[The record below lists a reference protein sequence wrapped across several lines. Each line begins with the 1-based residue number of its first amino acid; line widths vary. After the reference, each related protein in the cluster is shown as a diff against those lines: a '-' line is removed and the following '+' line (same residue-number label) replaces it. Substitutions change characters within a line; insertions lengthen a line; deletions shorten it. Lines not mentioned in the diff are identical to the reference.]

1 MKYAIVSDIHGNLEA
16 LETALKEIE
25 REEVKYIFS
34 AGDIVGYGANP
45 EECIEMLRSKGIP
58 SVIGNHDYAVNNVP
72 EEELF
77 NSYARLA
84 IQWTRNTLS
93 KKAKNFLSSLPFSVV
108 KNDFTLFHGTLDK
121 EGPFNYILMPADS
134 ELSFQN
140 LTTRVGFFGHS
151 HVAGCFIMGE
161 NGIISYRSGIID
173 CEIAIEEGNKY
184 LINVGSVG
192 QPRDGNPNGAFAI
205 FDTDKRIVLI
215 KRFAYN
221 IVKTSKKIVDAGLP
235 RFLAERLFE
244 GV

>member
-1 MKYAIVSDIHGNLEA
+1 MKYAIISDIHGNLEA

-25 REEVKYIFS
+25 KEGIKYIFS
-34 AGDIVGYGANP
+34 AGDIVGYGADP
-45 EECIEMLRSKGIP
+45 EKCIELIRSRGIS
-58 SVIGNHDYAVNNVP
+58 SVMGNHDYAVNNTS

-84 IQWTRNTLS
+84 IQWTRNTIS
-93 KKAKNFLSSLPFSVV
+93 EDAKNFLSSLPFSVV
-108 KNDFTLFHGTLDK
+108 KDDFTLFHGALD
-121 EGPFNYILMPADS
+121 EESPFNYILMPADS

-140 LTTRVGFFGHS
+140 LTTQVGFFGHS
-151 HVAGCFIMGE
+151 HVAGCFIKSE

-173 CEIAIEEGNKY
+173 CEISIEEGNKY

-205 FDTDKRIVLI
+205 FDTDKRIVRI
-215 KRFAYN
+215 KRFAYD
-221 IVKTSKKIVDAGLP
+221 IEKASKKIIDAGLP

>member
-1 MKYAIVSDIHGNLEA
+1 MKYAIISDIHGNLEA
-16 LETALKEIE
+16 LETALKEIKKE
-25 REEVKYIFS
+25 GVKYIFS

-45 EECIEMLRSKGIP
+45 EECIKLIRTKGIP
-58 SVIGNHDYAVNNVP
+58 SVMGNHDYAVNNVS

-93 KKAKNFLSSLPFSVV
+93 EDAKNFLSSLPFSIV
-108 KNDFTLFHGTLDK
+108 KDDFTLFHGTLD
-121 EGPFNYILMPADS
+121 EESPFNYILMPADS

-140 LTTRVGFFGHS
+140 LTTQVGFFGHS
-151 HVAGCFIMGE
+151 HVAGCFIKGE

-173 CEIAIEEGNKY
+173 CEISIEEGNKY

-205 FDTDKRIVLI
+205 FDTDRQIVRI
-215 KRFAYN
+215 KRFAYD
-221 IVKTSKKIVDAGLP
+221 IEKASKKIIDAGLP

>member
-1 MKYAIVSDIHGNLEA
+1 MKYAIISDIHGNLEA
-16 LETALKEIE
+16 LGVALKEIKNE
-25 REEVKYIFS
+25 GVKYIFS

-45 EECIEMLRSKGIP
+45 EECIKLIRTKGIS
-58 SVIGNHDYAVNNVP
+58 SVIGNHDYAINNVS

-84 IQWTRNTLS
+84 IQWTRDILS
-93 KKAKNFLSSLPFSVV
+93 EDAKNFLNSLPFSLIEEDVTV
-108 KNDFTLFHGTLDK
+108 FHGTLD
-121 EGPFNYILMPADS
+121 EESPFNYILMPIDS

-140 LTTRVGFFGHS
+140 LTTQVGFFGHS
-151 HVAGCFIMGE
+151 HVAGCFVMNE

-173 CEIAIEEGNKY
+173 CEISIKEGNRY

-205 FDTDKRIVLI
+205 FDTDRRTVHI
-215 KRFAYN
+215 KRFAYD
-221 IVKTSKKIVDAGLP
+221 IEETSKKIIDAGLP